1 MISVTVVV
9 NVVLYDCMRDFAKS
23 SGNAANVLRT
33 LLVDAAI
40 SVRYFFVNAFAPLF
54 MRKKKTLLPVGL
66 LLLLLPVPA
75 IFAAAVAAAAVLNG
89 RFRAALCGG
98 P

>member
-1 MISVTVVV
+1 
-9 NVVLYDCMRDFAKS
+9 MRDFAKS
-23 SGNAANVLRT
+23 SGNAANVPRT

-54 MRKKKTLLPVGL
+54 MRKKKTLLPEG

>member
-1 MISVTVVV
+1 
-9 NVVLYDCMRDFAKS
+9 MRDFAKS

-33 LLVDAAI
+33 LLMDAAI

-54 MRKKKTLLPVGL
+54 MRKKKTLLPEGL

-75 IFAAAVAAAAVLNG
+75 IVAAAAAAVLNR